1 MVKNITFWTTT
12 LLFFLLLVTK
22 CPAQTGDVAI
32 ISNSPSV
39 ANLQGLGINLYSW
52 TFWGASADYLQNIL
66 QNPGF
71 EPSTSGRVVIV
82 PAGVTSTAF
91 CDQISWAP
99 MPSGFYNGAT
109 FEDVYVTGAGAGAV
123 RVQPRHWNHHRL
135 QSHRLRLIHP
145 AVCLLG
151 FIHDS
156 GR

>member
-1 MVKNITFWTTT
+1 MTKNITSWIAA
-12 LLFFLLLVTK
+12 LLISLLLVTK

-39 ANLQGLGINLYSW
+39 ADLQGLGINLYSW

-82 PAGVTSTAF
+82 PAGVTSSTF

-99 MPSGFYNGAT
+99 MPS
-109 FEDVYVTGAGAGAV
+109 
-123 RVQPRHWNHHRL
+123 
-135 QSHRLRLIHP
+135 I
-145 AVCLLG
+145 
-151 FIHDS
+151 S
-156 GR
+156 GIA